1 MDILE
6 ENLESNKSLIIDNE
20 IKGYLSETANW
31 AKFLAILG
39 YIGLGFMGIAVLSML
54 YLGNRFQSRPNG
66 NVSIMPFGI
75 MTILYLLMIVLYF
88 FPVYYL
94 GKFASNIKKG
104 IHLNNQLSLNEGFE
118 YLKSHYKFLG
128 IFAIVILSMYFLIM
142 ILVIVT
148 ASM

>member
-54 YLGNRFQSRPNG
+54 YLGNRFQSRPN
-66 NVSIMPFGI
+66 
-75 MTILYLLMIVLYF
+75 
-88 FPVYYL
+88 
-94 GKFASNIKKG
+94 
-104 IHLNNQLSLNEGFE
+104 
-118 YLKSHYKFLG
+118 
-128 IFAIVILSMYFLIM
+128 
-142 ILVIVT
+142 
-148 ASM
+148 